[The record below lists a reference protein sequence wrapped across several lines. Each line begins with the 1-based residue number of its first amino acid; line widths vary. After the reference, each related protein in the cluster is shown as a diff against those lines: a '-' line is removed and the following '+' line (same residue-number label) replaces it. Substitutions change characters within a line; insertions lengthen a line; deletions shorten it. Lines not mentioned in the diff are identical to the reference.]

1 MKIRTGFV
9 SNSSS
14 SSFTI
19 RKDCLTALQVA
30 AIKQHALLSEH
41 LGLGSTDSNEWNIS
55 EDDAHIKGFAIMD
68 NFDMSEYLSVIGVDA
83 GDIRWDSY

>member
-19 RKDCLTALQVA
+19 RRDALTL
-30 AIKQHALLSEH
+30 KQYDQIMNHREH
-41 LGLGSTDSNEWNIS
+41 PSCG
-55 EDDAHIKGFAIMD
+55 EDDFWSIYEEGEYIKCSTWMD
-68 NFDMSEYLSVIGVDA
+68 NFDLRSYVKEIGVPLDEIET
-83 GDIRWDSY
+83 DWNF